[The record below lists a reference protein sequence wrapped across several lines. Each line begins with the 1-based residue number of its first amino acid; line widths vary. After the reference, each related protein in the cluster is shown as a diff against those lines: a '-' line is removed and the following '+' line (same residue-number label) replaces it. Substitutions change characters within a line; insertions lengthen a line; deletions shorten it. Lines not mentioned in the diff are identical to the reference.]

1 MTIDQMQIFWPM
13 MAQILLTILI
23 FFVLASR
30 KAQAIKAGDE
40 DRQRAALDNKAW
52 NESVVKASNNIDN
65 QFQTPVLFYA
75 LCFLLYHLEAVNAFS
90 LSLAWA
96 YAVSRYVHAYIHLGS
111 NYVPNRL
118 RVFLFG
124 FVMLILM
131 LGVAALTLAGVR

>member
-1 MTIDQMQIFWPM
+1 MQIDQTQIFWPM
-13 MAQILLTILI
+13 LAQIGLTVLV

-30 KAQAIKAGDE
+30 KEEAIKSGNE
-40 DRQRAALDNKAW
+40 DPEKSALDNKAW

-65 QFQTPVLFYA
+65 QFQTPVLFYT
-75 LCFLLYHLEAVNAFS
+75 LCFMLYHLEAVTIFS

-96 YAVSRYVHAYIHLGS
+96 YAVSRFVHAYIHLGS

-131 LGVAALTLAGVR
+131 LGVAFLKMVGV

>member
-1 MTIDQMQIFWPM
+1 MTIDQAQIFWPLL
-13 MAQILLTILI
+13 AQITLTVFV
-23 FFVLASR
+23 FFILASR
-30 KAQAIKAGDE
+30 KADAIKSGQE
-40 DRQRAALDNKAW
+40 NREKAALDNKAW

-75 LCFLLYHLEAVNAFS
+75 LCFVLYELQAVTIFS

-96 YAVSRYVHAYIHLGS
+96 YAVSRFVHAYIHLGS

-131 LGVAALTLAGVR
+131 LGVAILKMLGV

>member
-1 MTIDQMQIFWPM
+1 MVIDQAQIFWPVL
-13 MAQILLTILI
+13 AQITLTVFV
-23 FFVLASR
+23 FFILASR
-30 KAQAIKAGDE
+30 KADAIKSGQE
-40 DRQRAALDNKAW
+40 NREKAALDNKAW

-75 LCFLLYHLEAVNAFS
+75 LCFVLYELQAVTIFS

-96 YAVSRYVHAYIHLGS
+96 YAVSRFVHAFIHLGS

-131 LGVAALTLAGVR
+131 LGVAILKMLGV

>member
-1 MTIDQMQIFWPM
+1 MTIDQTQIFWPM
-13 MAQILLTILI
+13 LVQITLTVLVFFIL
-23 FFVLASR
+23 AAR
-30 KAQAIKAGDE
+30 KGEAIKAGE
-40 DRQRAALDNKAW
+40 DREKAALDNKAW
-52 NESVVKASNNIDN
+52 NENVVKASNNIDN

-75 LCFLLYHLEAVNAFS
+75 LCFLLFHLQAVSIFS

-96 YAVSRYVHAYIHLGS
+96 YAVSRLVHAYIHLGS

-131 LGVAALTLAGVR
+131 LGVAVLKMLGV

>member
-1 MTIDQMQIFWPM
+1 MAIDQTQIFWPM
-13 MAQILLTILI
+13 LVQIALTVFVFFIL
-23 FFVLASR
+23 AAR
-30 KAQAIKAGDE
+30 KAEAVKSGEENRDK
-40 DRQRAALDNKAW
+40 AALDNKAW
-52 NESVVKASNNIDN
+52 NENVVKASNNIDN
-65 QFQTPVLFYA
+65 QFQTPVLFYI
-75 LCFLLYHLEAVNAFS
+75 LSLLLYHLEAVTIFS

-131 LGVAALTLAGVR
+131 LGVAVLKMLGI

>member
-1 MTIDQMQIFWPM
+1 MTIDQAQIFWPLL
-13 MAQILLTILI
+13 AQITLTVFV
-23 FFVLASR
+23 FFILASR
-30 KAQAIKAGDE
+30 KADAIKSGQGNRE
-40 DRQRAALDNKAW
+40 KAALDNKAW

-75 LCFLLYHLEAVNAFS
+75 LCFVLYELQAVTIFS

-96 YAVSRYVHAYIHLGS
+96 YAVSRFVHAYIHLGS

-131 LGVAALTLAGVR
+131 LGVAILKMLGV

>member
-1 MTIDQMQIFWPM
+1 MTIDQAQIFWPM
-13 MAQILLTILI
+13 LVQITLTILV
-23 FFVLASR
+23 FFILAAR
-30 KAQAIKAGDE
+30 KGEAIKAGDE
-40 DRQRAALDNKAW
+40 DREKAALDNKAW
-52 NESVVKASNNIDN
+52 NENVVKASNNIDN

-75 LCFLLYHLEAVNAFS
+75 LCFLLFHLSAVSIFS

-96 YAVSRYVHAYIHLGS
+96 YAVSRVVHAYIHLGS

-131 LGVAALTLAGVR
+131 LGVAVLKMLGV